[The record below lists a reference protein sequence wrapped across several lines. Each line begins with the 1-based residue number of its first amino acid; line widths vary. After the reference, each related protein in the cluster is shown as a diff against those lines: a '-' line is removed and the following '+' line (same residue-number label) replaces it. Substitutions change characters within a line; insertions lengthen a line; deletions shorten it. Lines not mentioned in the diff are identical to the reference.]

1 MMKSMTTQDQSDSEK
16 VKLTKEEMVRIMKEN
31 VEKNKILW
39 RGEKFTPSN
48 DIDLDKVDE
57 SDRVVEEFKR
67 FLAGSKPSPDQLRL
81 RPKVELDLKNIFKK
95 KPIPSISLAVSK
107 KYDVANREKIFSF
120 ETMNTFFD

>member
-48 DIDLDKVDE
+48 DIDKADE
-57 SDRVVEEFKR
+57 SDRMVEEFKR
-67 FLAGSKPSPDQLRL
+67 FLARSKPSPDQLRL

-107 KYDVANREKIFSF
+107 KYDVANREMKFSF
-120 ETMNTFFD
+120 ETMNKFFD